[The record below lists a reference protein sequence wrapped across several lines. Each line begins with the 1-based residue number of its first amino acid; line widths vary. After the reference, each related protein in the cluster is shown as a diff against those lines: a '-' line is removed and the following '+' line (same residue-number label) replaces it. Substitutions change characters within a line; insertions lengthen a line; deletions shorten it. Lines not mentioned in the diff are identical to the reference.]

1 MPLRAYTNG
10 YNASRNDDNRVS
22 TTHWRYMILCRMGR
36 DEDAMAAVADIST
49 DMNIIENMSYHSLDL
64 FYRGDLSLEE
74 LVGDRDDSPAG
85 SAVLYGAAN
94 WLYCQGET
102 DQAVEMLEKITAAKS
117 WAGFGF
123 IAAEADLA
131 AM

>member
-1 MPLRAYTNG
+1 
-10 YNASRNDDNRVS
+10 
-22 TTHWRYMILCRMGR
+22 
-36 DEDAMAAVADIST
+36 
-49 DMNIIENMSYHSLDL
+49 MSYHSLDL
-64 FYRGDLSLEE
+64 FYRGDLSFEE
-74 LVGDRDDSPAG
+74 LVGDREDSPAG

-102 DQAVEMLEKITAAKS
+102 DRADDMLESITSTTS

-131 AM
+131 SR